1 LSDPSTFGKIADST
15 FDSSGDFLQTLIG
28 TSREML
34 KDIATGVLITSL
46 IFLIA
51 VFIPIIG
58 FVAALF
64 IPLPILFY
72 RLKLGR
78 INGLVIA
85 VIASLIMVVLIG
97 GISIDVIF
105 FAGLLLIGF
114 MLGELFELN
123 LSVEQ
128 TTLIASGSVLL
139 SGLISLIISSMLT
152 GQGVFAIVSDYVAKN
167 LELTLVLYQSMGM
180 SEENIQL
187 ISQSLDKIQQ
197 VLVTIIPALV
207 SASTLFVAWIS
218 ILIARPV
225 LIRRSLYYPDFGPLN
240 LWKAPEYL
248 VWGVIGCGLSL
259 FLPNAAIKVIGLNG
273 LLILMTVYFF
283 QGIAI
288 VSFYF
293 DKKRLPRFIR
303 VFLYALI
310 ALQQLIL
317 LAVIGLG
324 FFDLWVNFRRSGKQA
339 G

>member
-1 LSDPSTFGKIADST
+1 
-15 FDSSGDFLQTLIG
+15 
-28 TSREML
+28 MV
-34 KDIATGVLITSL
+34 KDIVTGISIASL
-46 IFLIA
+46 IFLIS
-51 VFIPIIG
+51 VFMPIIG

-64 IPLPILFY
+64 IPLPILYY

-78 INGLVIA
+78 TNGLIIA
-85 VIASLIMVVLIG
+85 VMTSLIMMILIG
-97 GISIDVIF
+97 SLSIDVIF

-123 LSVEQ
+123 LTIEQ
-128 TTLIASGSVLL
+128 TTLIASGSVVVSGLL
-139 SGLISLIISSMLT
+139 SLVIAGFLS
-152 GQGVFAIVSDYVAKN
+152 GQGILAIVSNYVGKN
-167 LELTLVLYQSMGM
+167 LELTLVLYREMGM

-218 ILIARPV
+218 ILLAKP
-225 LIRRSLYYPDFGPLN
+225 LLANRSLKYPDFGPLN
-240 LWKAPEYL
+240 QWKAPEYL
-248 VWGVIGCGLSL
+248 VWGVIGCGIAL
-259 FLPNAAIKVIGLNG
+259 FLPNAAIRVIGING

-293 DKKRLPRFIR
+293 DKKQLPRFVR
-303 VFLYALI
+303 VFLYTLI

-317 LAVIGLG
+317 LVVIGLG
-324 FFDLWVNFRRSGKQA
+324 FFDLWVNFRRLGKTA
-339 G
+339 

>member
-1 LSDPSTFGKIADST
+1 
-15 FDSSGDFLQTLIG
+15 
-28 TSREML
+28 MV
-34 KDIATGVLITSL
+34 KDIVTGVSITSL
-46 IFLIA
+46 IFLIS

-72 RLKLGR
+72 RLRLGR
-78 INGLVIA
+78 INGLVIP
-85 VIASLIMVVLIG
+85 VISSLFMVVFIG
-97 GISIDVIF
+97 GISLDILF

-114 MLGELFELN
+114 ILGELFELN
-123 LSVEQ
+123 LSIEK
-128 TTLIASGSVLL
+128 TTLYASGSVVL

-152 GQGVFAIVSDYVAKN
+152 GEGVFTIVSNYVAKN

-180 SEENIQL
+180 SEENVQL
-187 ISQSLDKIQQ
+187 ISQSLDKIQH

-207 SASTLFVAWIS
+207 STSALFVAWIS
-218 ILIARPV
+218 ILLAKPV
-225 LIRRSLYYPDFGPLN
+225 LISRSLYYPDFGPLN
-240 LWKAPEYL
+240 LWKAPDYL
-248 VWGVIGCGLSL
+248 VWVVIGCGLAL
-259 FLPNAAIKVIGLNG
+259 FLPIPVIKIIGLNG

-288 VSFYF
+288 VSYYF
-293 DKKRLPRFIR
+293 NKKRFPKILR
-303 VFLYALI
+303 VFLYTLM

-324 FFDLWVNFRRSGKQA
+324 FFDLWINFRKLDKQA

>member
-1 LSDPSTFGKIADST
+1 
-15 FDSSGDFLQTLIG
+15 
-28 TSREML
+28 MV
-34 KDIATGVLITSL
+34 KDIVTGVSITSL
-46 IFLIA
+46 IFLIS

-72 RLKLGR
+72 RLRLGR
-78 INGLVIA
+78 INGLVIP
-85 VIASLIMVVLIG
+85 VISSLFMVVFIG
-97 GISIDVIF
+97 GISLDILF

-114 MLGELFELN
+114 ILGELFELN
-123 LSVEQ
+123 LSIEK
-128 TTLIASGSVLL
+128 TTLYASGSVVL

-152 GQGVFAIVSDYVAKN
+152 GEGVFAIVSNYVAKN

-180 SEENIQL
+180 SQENVQL
-187 ISQSLDKIQQ
+187 ISQSLDKIQH

-207 SASTLFVAWIS
+207 STSTLFVAWIS
-218 ILIARPV
+218 ILLAKPV
-225 LIRRSLYYPDFGPLN
+225 LISRSLYYPDFGPLN
-240 LWKAPEYL
+240 LWKAPDYL
-248 VWGVIGCGLSL
+248 VWVVIGCGLAL
-259 FLPNAAIKVIGLNG
+259 FLPIPVIKIIGLNG

-288 VSFYF
+288 VSYYF
-293 DKKRLPRFIR
+293 DKKRFPKILR
-303 VFLYALI
+303 VFLYTLM

-324 FFDLWVNFRRSGKQA
+324 FFDLWINFRKLGKQA